1 IGVHLFDDQLMSAFG
16 HHDGH
21 FGIDGLI
28 AELKGID
35 RHTIRPHSLDLLSGA
50 IIERLAW
57 ADRCAHG
64 LLSGTG
70 PVIAHIAFHHQFGF
84 FFFFGHAKRTS
95 QYAVGTTDTAGSI
108 RRMDHTK
115 IILMDSICRADVGAS
130 GILAVHT
137 DLDGGLRAHRSV
149 DIMHVDHAFLSV
161 CFTFRTGHFTGM
173 TADTSLHVYKKSH
186 PLVVIGFGHT
196 GCIYV

>member
-1 IGVHLFDDQLMSAFG
+1 MRIYGMTLFPSISNWNISPTGTSFSLQIKCSPSRGLCGNANDFSTIAPLLKASAPDNKPRNLANSRRLTCVANLVWMGKSFFQLGTFSGSFSIGVHLFDDQLMSAFG

-84 FFFFGHAKRTS
+84 FFFFGLAIRSSH
-95 QYAVGTTDTAGSI
+95 YAVGTTDTAGSI
-108 RRMDHTK
+108 
-115 IILMDSICRADVGAS
+115 
-130 GILAVHT
+130 
-137 DLDGGLRAHRSV
+137 
-149 DIMHVDHAFLSV
+149 
-161 CFTFRTGHFTGM
+161 
-173 TADTSLHVYKKSH
+173 
-186 PLVVIGFGHT
+186 
-196 GCIYV
+196 